1 MCIASCSARRIDILD
16 NPRRNAD
23 CGVRLGEG
31 KVPSPRALS
40 TLSTR
45 SIPRQS
51 RGIIMPLLIC
61 LYNIARISSLLL
73 TPTEILSTF
82 PSFMT
87 TKVGMLL
94 T

>member
-1 MCIASCSARRIDILD
+1 MRIGFDLD

-45 SIPRQS
+45 SQIHLVDLFHTDCKN
-51 RGIIMPLLIC
+51 IIH
-61 LYNIARISSLLL
+61 IA
-73 TPTEILSTF
+73 
-82 PSFMT
+82 
-87 TKVGMLL
+87 
-94 T
+94 

>member
-1 MCIASCSARRIDILD
+1 MRIGFYLD

-45 SIPRQS
+45 SQIHLVVLFHTDCKN
-51 RGIIMPLLIC
+51 IIH
-61 LYNIARISSLLL
+61 IA
-73 TPTEILSTF
+73 
-82 PSFMT
+82 
-87 TKVGMLL
+87 
-94 T
+94 

>member
-1 MCIASCSARRIDILD
+1 MCIGFDLD

-45 SIPRQS
+45 SRDCDIHSPRF
-51 RGIIMPLLIC
+51 LI
-61 LYNIARISSLLL
+61 LY
-73 TPTEILSTF
+73 TF
-82 PSFMT
+82 LH
-87 TKVGMLL
+87 KH
-94 T
+94 